1 MATEIDPAAIL
12 RRLIRFDTTNPPGNE
27 RACVRWVAEL
37 LTSAGI
43 EVRLLG
49 AEAERPNLVARVPGR
64 GLAPPLLLQ
73 AHVDVVPTQGQSWSH
88 PPFEGLEI
96 DGHVW
101 GRGALDMK
109 GGLAMMLS
117 ALLRARARGADPAGE
132 VILAVLADEEAGGT
146 LGAHFLVERHPELFA
161 GVRHAIGE
169 DGGTALGVGGLR
181 FQPIVVAEK
190 RACWLRATLR
200 GSGGHASLAAP
211 EGTAMGKLARMLTGI
226 DRQRF
231 PVHSIPVVERML
243 AELAGTLPESLAELV
258 TAPWDGRSPE
268 DGQFGAGGD
277 GHDRGDG
284 ARRLAPRDRA
294 YLESVRRH
302 TVNATIVRGGSKI
315 NVLPSEITVDLDGR
329 MLPGFEVEE
338 FLDELR
344 ALVGDDAELEILY
357 EGQRM
362 PEPETGPFYELLA
375 GIVRERDPDCV
386 PLPMLTTGATDARH
400 FARLGI
406 RGYGWLPL
414 RLPSGAAY
422 QETLHAADERVPV
435 AALHFG
441 TDCLNDL
448 LEQYR

>member
-1 MATEIDPAAIL
+1 
-12 RRLIRFDTTNPPGNE
+12 
-27 RACVRWVAEL
+27 
-37 LTSAGI
+37 
-43 EVRLLG
+43 
-49 AEAERPNLVARVPGR
+49 
-64 GLAPPLLLQ
+64 
-73 AHVDVVPTQGQSWSH
+73 VDVVPTHGQAWSH

-117 ALLRARARGADPAGE
+117 ALLRARARSAAPAGD
-132 VILAVLADEEAGGT
+132 VVLAVLADEESGGT
-146 LGAHFLVERHPELFA
+146 LGAQFLVERHPELFA

-169 DGGTALGVGGLR
+169 DGGTALGIGGLR

-200 GSGGHASLAAP
+200 GPGGHASLEAP
-211 EGTAMGKLARMLTGI
+211 DGTAMGKLARMLAGLN
-226 DRQRF
+226 RQRL
-231 PVHSIPVVERML
+231 PVHPIPVVERML
-243 AELAGTLPESLAELV
+243 AELARTLPEPLAELV
-258 TAPWDGRSPE
+258 AGLRNGHPLEELGDGEGR
-268 DGQFGAGGD
+268 GGAGAG
-277 GHDRGDG
+277 
-284 ARRLAPRDRA
+284 RLAPRDRA
-294 YLESVRRH
+294 YLESVQRH
-302 TVNATIVRGGSKI
+302 TVNATVIRGGSKI
-315 NVLPSEITVDLDGR
+315 NVLPTKITLDLDGR
-329 MLPGFEVEE
+329 MLPGFEVHE
-338 FLDELR
+338 FLAELR

-362 PEPETGPFYELLA
+362 PEPEPGPFYELLA

-414 RLPSGAAY
+414 RLPPGAAY
-422 QETLHAADERVPV
+422 QATVHAADERVPV
-435 AALHFG
+435 AALRLG

>member
-1 MATEIDPAAIL
+1 MATEMEIEVDPAAL
-12 RRLIRFDTTNPPGNE
+12 LQRLIRFDTTNPPGNE
-27 RACVRWVAEL
+27 RACVCWVAEL
-37 LTSAGI
+37 LACAGI
-43 EVRLLG
+43 EARLLG
-49 AEAERPNLVARVPGR
+49 AEPERPNLVARLPGR

-73 AHVDVVPTQGQSWSH
+73 AHVDVVPTDGQPWSH
-88 PPFEGLEI
+88 PPFEGLEL

-117 ALLRARARGADPAGE
+117 ALLRARAAGAAPAGDA
-132 VILAVLADEEAGGT
+132 VLAVLADEEAGGT

-169 DGGTALGVGGLR
+169 DGGTALGLGGR
-181 FQPIVVAEK
+181 RWQPIVVAEK

-200 GSGGHASLAAP
+200 GPGGHASLAAP
-211 EGTAMGKLARMLTGI
+211 EDTAIGKLARLLGALERRPLPPHPTA
-226 DRQRF
+226 
-231 PVHSIPVVERML
+231 VVDRML
-243 AELAGTLPESLAELV
+243 SELAGALPEPLAGLV
-258 TAPWDGRSPE
+258 TALRDG
-268 DGQFGAGGD
+268 GGGD
-277 GHDRGDG
+277 GTRG
-284 ARRLAPRDRA
+284 LAPRDRA

-302 TVNATIVRGGSKI
+302 TVNATIVRAGSKI

-329 MLPGFEVEE
+329 MLPGFEVAE
-338 FLDELR
+338 FLAELR
-344 ALVGDDAELEILY
+344 ALIGDDAELEILY

-375 GIVRERDPDCV
+375 GITRERDPDTV

-414 RLPSGAAY
+414 RLPPGTAY
-422 QETLHAADERVPV
+422 QETLHAADERIPV

-441 TDCLNDL
+441 TDCLHDL
-448 LEQYR
+448 LERYR